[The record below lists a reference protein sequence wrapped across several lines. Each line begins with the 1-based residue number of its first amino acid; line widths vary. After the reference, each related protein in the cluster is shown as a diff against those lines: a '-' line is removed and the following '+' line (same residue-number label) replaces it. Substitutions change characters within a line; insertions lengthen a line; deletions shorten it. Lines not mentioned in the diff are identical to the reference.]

1 MDSKK
6 KSLGQVAFEAYT
18 AATGTDVDG
27 GQIPTWDSLSGTA
40 TVGWEEA
47 AQAVLA
53 EKPTMPKPLG
63 QEEKPKTYGT
73 KVS

>member
-6 KSLGQVAFEAYT
+6 KSLGQVAFEAYV
-18 AATGTDVDG
+18 AAVGTDVDG
-27 GQIPTWDSLSGTA
+27 GQVSTWDSLSGTA

-53 EKPTMPKPLG
+53 EKPAAPKFGSADTSKPL
-63 QEEKPKTYGT
+63 PSKTN
-73 KVS
+73 